1 VIERMFSLNGRVALV
16 TGGSRGI
23 GRAIALQLSAHGADV
38 VVSSRTLAAC
48 EQVAAVINSRRN
60 DGWGRAVAVAGNVS
74 RADAPEILISAAEK
88 CFGPVDILVAN
99 ASINIQVGP
108 VEELGDVAMRKTL
121 DANTVG
127 LVGLVQRAI
136 PSMKARGSG
145 RIIYIASTAGLI
157 GSGRSLSYAMTKA
170 AGIQAMR
177 SLAVELGPFGIRC
190 NSVAPGMIDT
200 DMIQGLKSDPQG
212 LAPYLARSPL
222 GAIGTPEDIAAAV
235 LYLAAD
241 SGRHVNGQTLVVDGG
256 HSIA

>member
-1 VIERMFSLNGRVALV
+1 VIEPIFSLTGRVALV

-48 EQVAAVINSRRN
+48 EEVAAVINSRRD

-74 RADAPEILISAAEK
+74 HADTPETLFSAAEK
-88 CFGPVDILVAN
+88 CLGPVDILVAN

-108 VEELGDVAMRKTL
+108 VEELGVAALRKTL

-127 LVGLVQRAI
+127 LIGLIQRAV
-136 PSMKARGSG
+136 PAMKARRSG
-145 RIIYIASTAGLI
+145 RIVYIASTAGLI

-177 SLAVELGPFGIRC
+177 ALAVELGPFGIRC
-190 NSVAPGMIDT
+190 NAVAPGMIDT
-200 DMIQGLKSDPQG
+200 EMIQGLKQDPKG
-212 LAPYLARSPL
+212 LAPYLARSPA
-222 GAIGTPEDIAAAV
+222 GAIGTPQDIAAAV
-235 LYLAAD
+235 LYLVAD

-256 HSIA
+256 HCIA